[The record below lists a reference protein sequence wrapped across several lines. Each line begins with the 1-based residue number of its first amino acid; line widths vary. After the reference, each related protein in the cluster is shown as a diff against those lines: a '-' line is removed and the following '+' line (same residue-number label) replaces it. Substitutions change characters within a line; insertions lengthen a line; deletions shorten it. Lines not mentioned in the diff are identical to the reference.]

1 MRLAEKPEEV
11 ITPIQQDDTGST
23 GMLPQIDLHECL
35 QILIRQKRVIL
46 AAIAVI
52 MFLTYVIASSL
63 TPRYTATVLVEINAR
78 QSQVLDFD
86 AVLTG
91 LPADNETIRT
101 EIAIIQSRKIAR
113 RAIERMDLNLD
124 PEFNSKL
131 RAVGSI
137 EIWRQSLAE
146 WLDPRDRESADGSLA
161 GEGAE
166 AEEPLGLVGGLMRDL
181 AGFVSPRSD
190 RSGLDEGQKRK
201 ELDATIDQFLKH
213 LTVIPQRRSRVVEIS
228 FESNSPKI
236 AAEAANTIA
245 DFYIVAQLEAK
256 FEATKR
262 ATTWLNERVE
272 QLRDEVIGKERAIE
286 QYRAQ
291 FGLLQ
296 GGQEATLATE
306 QISELNAQHIL
317 ELARLAE
324 AQARLRQ
331 ANKLLNSPEGIETS
345 VEVLQSPLIRGLRG
359 QESLLEREIAELSEE
374 YGDRHPTLLNKRAE
388 LRDLRTK
395 IQLEVKRVIQG
406 LRNEVSI
413 ARARVASLAASLDQF
428 KQEMAQL
435 NQSEVQLRALELD
448 ASASR
453 TLLET
458 LLERTKQTTSQES
471 FQQADASVVSYAAE
485 PTNPSFPRTSL
496 ILALALILAVAQGV
510 FLAFAIE
517 KLDLGFRSAEQT
529 SRVLGLKPLGLL
541 PKVSKLALRGK
552 APHDYVLERP
562 ESAFGESIRTLYTN
576 LLLTDVVRRPKVIM
590 IVSTLPQEGKSTVT
604 LSLARMLATFGQRT
618 IVVDCDLR
626 RPSVHKKLGLK
637 DGPGL
642 VDCLTAGVRF
652 QDVIEVDKE
661 SGAHVLRA
669 GSSMRNSPDQ
679 LDSQLMQRLLRQLE
693 RQYDVV
699 LLDSAPL
706 LAVSDTL
713 FLARLADKTIF
724 LVSWA
729 KTRRAAASYA
739 LKQVLAAKA
748 DVAGVLLTMVDV
760 KSHAKY
766 GYGDSGVY
774 HGKLKKY
781 YTE

>member
-1 MRLAEKPEEV
+1 MSNMRLAEKPEEV

-181 AGFVSPRSD
+181 ADFVSPRSD
-190 RSGLDEGQKRK
+190 RSELDEGQKRK

-435 NQSEVQLRALELD
+435 NQSEECVAHAPGDITGTHQTDHIARELP
-448 ASASR
+448 ASR
-453 TLLET
+453 
-458 LLERTKQTTSQES
+458 RQRR
-471 FQQADASVVSYAAE
+471 FIRGGADKSE
-485 PTNPSFPRTSL
+485 FPPH
-496 ILALALILAVAQGV
+496 IPDPGACV
-510 FLAFAIE
+510 
-517 KLDLGFRSAEQT
+517 DLGGGTGGVPGLRHREAGSWLPECRADVARAGAEAAWPSAE
-529 SRVLGLKPLGLL
+529 SVEAG
-541 PKVSKLALRGK
+541 
-552 APHDYVLERP
+552 
-562 ESAFGESIRTLYTN
+562 
-576 LLLTDVVRRPKVIM
+576 
-590 IVSTLPQEGKSTVT
+590 
-604 LSLARMLATFGQRT
+604 LARQGAAR
-618 IVVDCDLR
+618 LR
-626 RPSVHKKLGLK
+626 PRK
-637 DGPGL
+637 
-642 VDCLTAGVRF
+642 AGVRF
-652 QDVIEVDKE
+652 RRVDSHPLHEPAADRRGSASEGHNDRLYFAARGQVHGHPIFGPNAGDLRSTHYCGRLRFAKAE
-661 SGAHVLRA
+661 RAQETGAQGWAGPGRLPDGGRAFSGRNRSGQGIRCPRIAGRFVHAKLA
-669 GSSMRNSPDQ
+669 GSTGFATD
-679 LDSQLMQRLLRQLE
+679 
-693 RQYDVV
+693 
-699 LLDSAPL
+699 AT
-706 LAVSDTL
+706 AVE
-713 FLARLADKTIF
+713 
-724 LVSWA
+724 
-729 KTRRAAASYA
+729 AA
-739 LKQVLAAKA
+739 
-748 DVAGVLLTMVDV
+748 
-760 KSHAKY
+760 
-766 GYGDSGVY
+766 
-774 HGKLKKY
+774 
-781 YTE
+781 

>member
-1 MRLAEKPEEV
+1 MSNMRLAEKPEEV

-166 AEEPLGLVGGLMRDL
+166 AEEP
-181 AGFVSPRSD
+181 
-190 RSGLDEGQKRK
+190 EGQKRK